1 MSTCPRQYTCPCLWG
16 FGGRKDTTMNKKV
29 EAKRK
34 SLIRAERG
42 AVDRAEWSDAERSGA
57 EEKATRTDERDARSA
72 PLGTNKRSLDQKPVG
87 GRDGRMKTKAKK
99 RTFRGGEDG
108 GSNVLGYATSNR
120 MGGHTV
126 NQSSRARKAG
136 SWFSRPLVCRASNQL
151 RPKYAFCFETLF
163 LFARCILSV
172 CSESLRKKR

>member
-1 MSTCPRQYTCPCLWG
+1 MRSG
-16 FGGRKDTTMNKKV
+16 
-29 EAKRK
+29 
-34 SLIRAERG
+34 ERWTERSG
-42 AVDRAEWSDAERSGA
+42 AVRSGA

-99 RTFRGGEDG
+99 RTFRGGENG
-108 GSNVLGYATSNR
+108 GSNVLRYATSNR

-136 SWFSRPLVCRASNQL
+136 AWFSRPLVCRASNQL

-163 LFARCILSV
+163 CSRAAFCPYVARACV
-172 CSESLRKKR
+172 KKDEGREGERERSGDG